1 METKLYKESGDAF
14 VKIDGS
20 WIKVS
25 SVEAIRPTASG
36 RTRIYLSNGDSIDV
50 GSPSGSITPDD
61 VVKRLKRAWLTSDYG
76 GAHYNPPPNEMTY

>member
-1 METKLYKESGDAF
+1 METKLYEESRDAF

-36 RTRIYLSNGDSIDV
+36 RTRIYLSNGDSIDA
-50 GSPSGSITPDD
+50 GPPDDSITPDD
-61 VVKRLKRAWLTSDYG
+61 VMQYIVRAQTRSDS
-76 GAHYNPPPNEMTY
+76 

>member
-1 METKLYKESGDAF
+1 METKLYEKSEEAF

-25 SVEAIRPTASG
+25 SVEVIRPTARG
-36 RTRIYLSNGDSIDV
+36 GTRIYLSNGDSIDV

-61 VVKRLKRAWLTSDYG
+61 VMQRIVKAQTR
-76 GAHYNPPPNEMTY
+76 P